1 MGFRIRVLGFLVSA
15 TTSPAAK
22 RGFRVYRVSG
32 NLLVFV
38 GVIVYTVSITRVL
51 GGFNSFEGS

>member
-15 TTSPAAK
+15 TTCPAAK
-22 RGFRVYRVSG
+22 RGFRVYYRVSG

-38 GVIVYTVSITRVL
+38 GVIIYTVSITRVL
-51 GGFNSFEGS
+51 GGF